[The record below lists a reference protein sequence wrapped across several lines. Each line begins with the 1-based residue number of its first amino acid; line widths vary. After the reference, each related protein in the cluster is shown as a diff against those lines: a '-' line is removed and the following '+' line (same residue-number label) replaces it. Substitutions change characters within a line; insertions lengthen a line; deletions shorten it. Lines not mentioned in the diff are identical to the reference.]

1 MVYLV
6 NFIYDLTNSDALYYI
21 LILLL
26 VIISVVMI
34 YLMYSQNKEI
44 AKQLSNKKI
53 VEENNVDTKVAFK
66 EIESLDNREELLDS
80 SDS

>member
-34 YLMYSQNKEI
+34 YLMYSQNKKI
-44 AKQLSNKKI
+44 ASKALAI
-53 VEENNVDTKVAFK
+53 F
-66 EIESLDNREELLDS
+66 L
-80 SDS
+80 